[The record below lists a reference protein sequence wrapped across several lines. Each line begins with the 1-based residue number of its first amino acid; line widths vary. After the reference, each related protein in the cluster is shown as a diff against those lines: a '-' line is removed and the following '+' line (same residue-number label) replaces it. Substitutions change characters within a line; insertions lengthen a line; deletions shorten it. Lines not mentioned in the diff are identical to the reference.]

1 MNILIWI
8 LMIIGGTAGLAST
21 LYLLVAMPT
30 IIVWKV
36 YRGVKY
42 RISLFD

>member
-21 LYLLVAMPT
+21 LYLLVAMPV
-30 IIVWKV
+30 IFVWKM
-36 YRGVKY
+36 YRGIKY